1 VAAESPFLKQIR
13 LGIRHDLKKQ
23 INRRP
28 RVAHP
33 ATQTQSGTPARQRQ
47 LKFEDFM
54 GTSTEDAEHQARQAI
69 GEGLLGI
76 EIVRDVWEKS
86 STAQGRTS
94 DATLREVEKRIP
106 KEAFDR
112 QDPKI
117 IQEGQS
123 GTVEVSESE
132 EFEARKAWRRHA
144 PRGAQLD
151 NLECVTPPK
160 NGMMGIGKKPGTWIV
175 HWSAPFIAEVAYKMP
190 AVVSAR
196 YFA

>member
-1 VAAESPFLKQIR
+1 M
-13 LGIRHDLKKQ
+13 
-23 INRRP
+23 
-28 RVAHP
+28 AHP
-33 ATQTQSGTPARQRQ
+33 ATQTPAESAPRQRQ

-54 GTSTEDAEHQARQAI
+54 GTSVEDAERRARQAI

-76 EIVRDVWEKS
+76 DVVRDVWEKS

-94 DATLREVEKRIP
+94 EETLREVDTRIP

-112 QDPKI
+112 QASKI
-117 IQEGQS
+117 IQEGQT
-123 GTVEVSESE
+123 GTIEVSERE

-151 NLECVTPPK
+151 NLECTTPPK
-160 NGMMGIGKKPGTWIV
+160 SGMMGIGKKPGTWIV

-196 YFA
+196 YFG